1 MMMMLMLTNTNY
13 SGHWNGQNIDIYF
26 LSIHPSKF
34 KFRKLF
40 SLLLLSNF
48 IVRFRENDH
57 SSKNDDDDD
66 DIFGKFQSNLNRCF
80 KKRSWPL
87 HIY

>member
-1 MMMMLMLTNTNY
+1 MLTNTNY

-66 DIFGKFQSNLNRCF
+66 ILENFNRTWIDVSKKEADHFIVINIIFD
-80 KKRSWPL
+80 
-87 HIY
+87 